1 MRLSRSLPLVFALF
15 LGATAPGCT
24 RPRWTV
30 VRSSAA
36 PIPESTTFV
45 LQPIDFAGMTVDG
58 QTEAQFV
65 APKNDDLKAQWERD
79 KASMDSGFD
88 DRLLTA
94 PSLHAVKAGG
104 AAPPPD
110 GAYVIA
116 VRVHSLEPGAF
127 AGVSVKATEARVLV
141 QILAP
146 GNVVVDEVRMRA
158 TLPAGSTNA
167 ATGDRLHA
175 LGTDLASDIV
185 QYLDTRISR

>member
-1 MRLSRSLPLVFALF
+1 M
-15 LGATAPGCT
+15 
-24 RPRWTV
+24 
-30 VRSSAA
+30 RSSAA
-36 PIPESTTFV
+36 PIPASVTFV

-79 KASMDSGFD
+79 KAAMDGGFD
-88 DRLLTA
+88 DRLLAA
-94 PSLHAVKAGG
+94 PSLHAVKT
-104 AAPPPD
+104 AATTSPPE
-110 GAYVIA
+110 GAYVIS

-127 AGVSVKATEARVLV
+127 AGVSVKSAEARVLV

-146 GNVVVDEVRMRA
+146 GGVVVDEVRMRA

-175 LGTDLASDIV
+175 LGTDLAGDVV